1 MWPKPWEAFLGQN
14 FVKLFEGYHNREK
27 SDSNNNPSDENK
39 AKEMHLT
46 THYWFFCWETGLN
59 ESNSFAFIIDGKLPT
74 VTVA

>member
-1 MWPKPWEAFLGQN
+1 MSTKVVEDQSGTHADRISVAH

-46 THYWFFCWETGLN
+46 THYCFLLLANWV
-59 ESNSFAFIIDGKLPT
+59 K
-74 VTVA
+74 